1 MKSFSRKNFNIPGA
15 TRRKSVFAEGYDPE
29 AEEDSEDT
37 SVIYPKTDLQRRT
50 LKEAVKEILLFRS
63 LEFEQLNEILNW
75 NIFDIHILY
84 STASIDFYSRMCS
97 VEMYWVI

>member
-63 LEFEQLNEILNW
+63 LEFEQLNEILGKILE
-75 NIFDIHILY
+75 IFP
-84 STASIDFYSRMCS
+84 
-97 VEMYWVI
+97 